1 MHFDTRIMQTYF
13 PDTLYI
19 PNYILQFEQWEL
31 VHNCV
36 HINVVSPRVEL
47 HYQKSTVEFFKTF
60 TSTPINIYNKKKK
73 KIKIIDW
80 RSIFGPPSLNSRLRS
95 SIKQNSE

>member
-13 PDTLYI
+13 PNTLYI
-19 PNYILQFEQWEL
+19 PNYILQFGQWEL

-47 HYQKSTVEFFKTF
+47 HYQKSTVELFKTF

-73 KIKIIDW
+73 K
-80 RSIFGPPSLNSRLRS
+80 
-95 SIKQNSE
+95 